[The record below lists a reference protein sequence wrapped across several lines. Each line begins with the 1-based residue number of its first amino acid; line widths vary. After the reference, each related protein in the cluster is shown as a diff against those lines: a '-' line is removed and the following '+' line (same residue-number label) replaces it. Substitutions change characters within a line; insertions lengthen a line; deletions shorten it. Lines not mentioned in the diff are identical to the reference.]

1 MEASLPI
8 KRTYACEACNHFLEV
23 TLDAD
28 QWDAPAPECPA
39 CAVRLQQQFVPF
51 GITGSNTARAH
62 SIAEEIV
69 ASDYHAADFQ
79 REWRREGTP
88 SVRYKDQSGSTP
100 ASAWS
105 GVQGALEQAVAIGRQ
120 TRARFGGTGLDV
132 LKANLAS
139 GAEPDLIANSK
150 RKSIK
155 VW

>member
-1 MEASLPI
+1 MPI
-8 KRTYACEACNHFLEV
+8 RRKYACTECLHMIEV

-28 QWDAPAPECPA
+28 QWDAPDPECPA
-39 CAVRLQQQFVPF
+39 CAARLQQQFVPF
-51 GITGSNTARAH
+51 GITGSHSARAH

-69 ASDYHAADFQ
+69 TSDYHAADFQ

-88 SVRYKDQSGSTP
+88 TVRYNDQASRTDS
-100 ASAWS
+100 SAWS
-105 GVQGALEQAVAIGRQ
+105 GVHAALEQAVAVGRQ
-120 TRARFGGTGLDV
+120 TRQRFGGTGIDV